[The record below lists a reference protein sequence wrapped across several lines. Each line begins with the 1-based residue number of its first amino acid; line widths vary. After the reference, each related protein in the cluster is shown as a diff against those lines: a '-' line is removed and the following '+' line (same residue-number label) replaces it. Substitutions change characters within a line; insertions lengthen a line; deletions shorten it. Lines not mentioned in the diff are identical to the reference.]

1 MTMKTRISKKENRR
15 RAATHTA
22 KNERSIKMSM
32 LLLYQEVLKMS
43 NEIMDKV
50 LRIMGL
56 AMLINP
62 EDTKRDITD
71 DKPTVFFSFEG
82 HCSYI
87 CVSVHPRGWEPDY
100 NINSDVEYYRAY
112 LDTDEDAE
120 ETLEKAI
127 ERLEGIYRDVL
138 EGKYNG

>member
-1 MTMKTRISKKENRR
+1 MKTRISKKENRR

>member
-1 MTMKTRISKKENRR
+1 
-15 RAATHTA
+15 
-22 KNERSIKMSM
+22 
-32 LLLYQEVLKMS
+32 MS

-50 LRIMGL
+50 LRIMEL

-62 EDTKRDITD
+62 EDTKRDITG
-71 DKPTVFFSFEG
+71 DKPTVFFNFDG
-82 HCSYI
+82 HCNYI

-127 ERLEGIYRDVL
+127 ERLEGIYRYVL

>member
-1 MTMKTRISKKENRR
+1 
-15 RAATHTA
+15 
-22 KNERSIKMSM
+22 
-32 LLLYQEVLKMS
+32 MS

-50 LRIMGL
+50 LRIMEL

-62 EDTKRDITD
+62 EDTKRDITG
-71 DKPTVFFSFEG
+71 DKPTVFFSFDG

-112 LDTDEDAE
+112 LDADEDAE

-127 ERLEGIYRDVL
+127 ERLEGIYKDVL
-138 EGKYNG
+138 EEKYNG